1 MFCRWSEKG
10 SIACSFDR
18 DRLFCAY
25 SNGAIAA
32 VYDAHHNGSVMHP
45 DGQCLLGIQS
55 NGVAVERGINGN
67 IVRTYTRN
75 NVEESGTS
83 SWKFDDVQIEFN
95 PSIWE
100 LNITLSNPRVHCQF
114 TNLDGGKLLQGTI
127 ISIQLCQ
134 LKSVVHDEKKEKPKK
149 EKLRSAP
156 LVSVDE
162 HDSVRHGVK
171 EVLSQLD
178 DILAGIKK
186 K

>member
-1 MFCRWSEKG
+1 MYRWSEKG

-55 NGVAVERGINGN
+55 NGVAVERGVNGN

-75 NVEESGTS
+75 NVEESSSS
-83 SWKFDDVQIEFN
+83 SWSFDEVQIEFN
-95 PSIWE
+95 PNIWE
-100 LNITLSNPRVHCQF
+100 LKITLSNARVQCQF
-114 TNLDGGKLLQGTI
+114 TNLEGGKVLQGMLSLNLSRLI
-127 ISIQLCQ
+127 R
-134 LKSVVHDEKKEKPKK
+134 VVYDVKKEKTKK
-149 EKLRSAP
+149 DKHRSAP